1 MKKHTDGYKIGD
13 LASMFGLTARTI
25 RYYEELGLLKS
36 NDRIEGLHRRYP
48 ERTIIYLKR
57 IRQLKS
63 YDLSLGEIKEFFD
76 LAETDES
83 GELCRALLVRKF
95 EEKMEGERRAIA
107 DAKANLDNLA
117 MRADCIR
124 RAKTFFSC
132 PGMDCDACEAQEE
145 CNNVIFLDEQ
155 CSDPISDVE
164 EPNR

>member
-36 NDRIEGLHRRYP
+36 NDRTEGLHRRYP
-48 ERTIIYLKR
+48 VQTVVYLKR

-76 LAETDES
+76 LTESDAS
-83 GELCRALLVRKF
+83 GELCRDLLVQKF
-95 EEKMEGERRAIA
+95 EEKMEEERRAI
-107 DAKANLDNLA
+107 DEANARLGILA
-117 MRADCIR
+117 TQADCIR

-132 PGMDCDACEAQEE
+132 PGSDCEKCEACEACEACE
-145 CNNVIFLDEQ
+145 
-155 CSDPISDVE
+155 
-164 EPNR
+164 